1 MGGCSSSDDAELPSK
16 ITLNSQLSKFKTI
29 EQKVFEIPAEL
40 NSLFEV
46 HTSNG
51 KVFTT

>member
-16 ITLNSQLSKFKTI
+16 ITLNTQLSKFKTI
-29 EQKVFEIPAEL
+29 EQKVFELPAEL
-40 NSLFEV
+40 NTPLEV

-51 KVFTT
+51 KILTT